1 MSDIRLK
8 KLPVTFEGREFVLT
22 CNFNVLADVQEACG
36 GKILDALESVNTLKT
51 TRLFLWA
58 MINDAAAEM
67 GLGPYTE
74 RQVGRAFNLIKLSPQ
89 IMDLVRSAL
98 IDPEADP
105 N

>member
-8 KLPVTFEGREFVLT
+8 KLPVKFDGREFVLT

-36 GKILDALESVNTLKT
+36 GNILNALESVNTLNT

-58 MINDAAAEM
+58 MINDAAEEM
-67 GLGPYTE
+67 GIGPYTE
-74 RQVGRAFNLIKLSPQ
+74 RQVGREFNLIKMSPKV
-89 IMDLVRSAL
+89 MELVRSAL
-98 IDPEADP
+98 VDPEADP